1 MNDDLHDLME
11 KYEDMAS
18 RMEAYLSVD
27 NLLISKNQPYSRE
40 TMVAPLS
47 PKSKVL
53 NIDLWKRRPIAY
65 LPIMKQW
72 EHESLKAYIIRFNNL
87 GLTIDNHDKKITHVG
102 SFGGT
107 LA

>member
-18 RMEAYLSVD
+18 RMEAYLSID
-27 NLLISKNQPYSRE
+27 NLLISKNQPYSKE

-47 PKSKVL
+47 QKSKVL

-65 LPIMKQW
+65 LPTVKQW
-72 EHESLKAYIIRFNNL
+72 EHESLKAYFIRFNKQC
-87 GLTIDNHDKKITHVG
+87 LTIDNHDQR
-102 SFGGT
+102 
-107 LA
+107 